1 MVFLFCVLS
10 VRGQDLNVFSVFPL
24 LSPRLSAFVLKC
36 FTEADSYIDID
47 QNVLQRTY
55 NWLKGHQKSNGEF
68 WEPGRVIHSEL
79 QGGNKSPVTLTAYI
93 VTSLLGYRRYQVCNL
108 LQIPGAWIFLG
119 QICVLEW
126 KALCNFTLHLKSA
139 FA

>member
-1 MVFLFCVLS
+1 MYFLC
-10 VRGQDLNVFSVFPL
+10 FPL

-36 FTEADSYIDID
+36 FTEADSYIHID
-47 QNVLQRTY
+47 PNVLQRTY
-55 NWLKGHQKSNGEF
+55 NWLKEHQKSNGEF

-108 LQIPGAWIFLG
+108 PQIPGAWILLG
-119 QICVLEW
+119 QIYVLEW
-126 KALCNFTLHLKSA
+126 KVLCNFTLHLKSA

>member
-55 NWLKGHQKSNGEF
+55 YWLKEHQKSNGEF

-108 LQIPGAWIFLG
+108 LQIPEVWIFLG

-139 FA
+139 SA

>member
-1 MVFLFCVLS
+1 MYFVF
-10 VRGQDLNVFSVFPL
+10 FPL

-36 FTEADSYIDID
+36 FMEADSYIDID
-47 QNVLQRTY
+47 ENVLQRTY

-93 VTSLLGYRRYQVCNL
+93 VTSLLGYKKYQVCNL
-108 LQIPGAWIFLG
+108 PQIPGEWILQG

-126 KALCNFTLHLKSA
+126 KVLCNFTLHLKSA